1 MTPPEALFE
10 SNLPSLQKIGSGKV
24 RDLYAI
30 DDQHMLIVTSDR
42 LSAFDVVLPDPIPGK
57 GRVLTAI
64 SNFWFT
70 KTRHIIANHIA
81 DLPLS
86 EVLPDPVER
95 SQVEGRAMVV
105 KKLKALPIEAV
116 AVVLIVALVLI
127 TGGLHLEGL
136 ADACDGLF
144 GGHTRDERLAI
155 MRDPR
160 VGVYGV
166 LGLVAVLGLK
176 WAGLQSLPSTVRV
189 EALLLAPT
197 LSRWSMVVAIAA
209 FPYARTE
216 GLGRDFHAKAWPWGV
231 ALSGA
236 TVLAVAGVLLGFG
249 GLVVV
254 G

>member
-1 MTPPEALFE
+1 MNPLCALQFLTTVRLWRTPCSLTQVAESQGFFAPVGLLLALLLVGF
-10 SNLPSLQKIGSGKV
+10 
-24 RDLYAI
+24 
-30 DDQHMLIVTSDR
+30 DR
-42 LSAFDVVLPDPIPGK
+42 ALS
-57 GRVLTAI
+57 
-64 SNFWFT
+64 
-70 KTRHIIANHIA
+70 
-81 DLPLS
+81 
-86 EVLPDPVER
+86 
-95 SQVEGRAMVV
+95 
-105 KKLKALPIEAV
+105 KALPIEAV

-189 EALLLAPT
+189 EALLLVPT

-236 TVLAVAGVLLGFG
+236 TVLAVAGALLGFG

-254 G
+254 GAATGVALALGAYGVGKLGGLTGDTYGGVLETVEALTLLAVGAAAQRGWLGALLLG